1 MKKLVVVFST
11 LLLLGCAKSN
21 NKEAPSVQVED
32 KLETNHN
39 SVSVDSKIKTT
50 REESLPSGDVT
61 YNSSKTVDSYEDEML
76 QLLSVLYDMKIQSKD
91 ELLNK
96 LDKLKEF
103 DVVFNVDDV
112 VKLYSYTTSDDDKRI
127 ATASSRV
134 LSSDKSSHDNII
146 EFTIKVRFAQSP
158 TYGES
163 VESISNKLYDML
175 RDNDELPIRD
185 VVYTFDKTT
194 KKLELTTKNWLFN
207 VD

>member
-11 LLLLGCAKSN
+11 LLLLLGCAKVS
-21 NKEAPSVQVED
+21 KEAPSVQVED

-39 SVSVDSKIKTT
+39 SVIVDSKIKTT

-61 YNSSKTVDSYEDEML
+61 YNGSKIVDSNEDEML
-76 QLLSVLYDMKIQSKD
+76 KLLSDLYDMKIQSKD

-103 DVVFNVDDV
+103 DVTFNVDDV
-112 VKLYSYTTSDDDKRI
+112 VKLYSYTTSTDDKRI

-134 LSSDKSSHDNII
+134 LSSDKSSKEDVI

-185 VVYTFDKTT
+185 VVYTFNKTT
-194 KKLELTTKNWLFN
+194 KKLELTTKSWLFN
-207 VD
+207 VE

>member
-11 LLLLGCAKSN
+11 LLLLGCANKV

-61 YNSSKTVDSYEDEML
+61 YNGSKTVDSHEDEIL
-76 QLLSVLYDMKIQSKD
+76 KLLSELYDMKIQSKD

-112 VKLYSYTTSDDDKRI
+112 VKLYSYTTSDGDKRI
-127 ATASSRV
+127 ATASSRL
-134 LSSDKSSHDNII
+134 LSSDKSAHDNII

-194 KKLELTTKNWLFN
+194 KKLELTTKSWLFN

>member
-61 YNSSKTVDSYEDEML
+61 YNGSKTVDSHEDEML
-76 QLLSVLYDMKIQSKD
+76 KLLSDLYDMKIQSKD

-112 VKLYSYTTSDDDKRI
+112 VKLYSYTTNDDDKRI

-134 LSSDKSSHDNII
+134 LSSDKSARDNVI

-207 VD
+207 AQ

>member
-1 MKKLVVVFST
+1 MKKLVVFST
-11 LLLLGCAKSN
+11 LLLLGCAKI

-61 YNSSKTVDSYEDEML
+61 YNGSKIVDSNEDEML
-76 QLLSVLYDMKIQSKD
+76 KLLSDLYDMKIQSKD

-103 DVVFNVDDV
+103 DVTFNVDDV
-112 VKLYSYTTSDDDKRI
+112 VKLYSYTTSTDDKRI

-134 LSSDKSSHDNII
+134 LSSDKSAHDNVI

>member
-61 YNSSKTVDSYEDEML
+61 YNGSKTVDSYEDEML

-185 VVYTFDKTT
+185 VVYTFDETT

>member
-11 LLLLGCAKSN
+11 LLLLGCAKVS
-21 NKEAPSVQVED
+21 KEAPSVQVED

-61 YNSSKTVDSYEDEML
+61 YNGSKIVDSNEDEML
-76 QLLSVLYDMKIQSKD
+76 KLLSDLYDMKIQSKD

-103 DVVFNVDDV
+103 DVTFNVDDV
-112 VKLYSYTTSDDDKRI
+112 VKLYSYTTSTDDKRI

-134 LSSDKSSHDNII
+134 LSSDKSSKEDVI

-185 VVYTFDKTT
+185 VVYTFNKTT

-207 VD
+207 AQ

>member
-1 MKKLVVVFST
+1 MKKLVVLFST
-11 LLLLGCAKSN
+11 LLLLGCANKV

-32 KLETNHN
+32 KLESTHN
-39 SVSVDSKIKTT
+39 PVSVDSKIKTT
-50 REESLPSGDVT
+50 REEPLPSGDVT
-61 YNSSKTVDSYEDEML
+61 YNGSKTVDSHEDEL
-76 QLLSVLYDMKIQSKD
+76 LKLLSELYDMKFQSKD

-103 DVVFNVDDV
+103 EVTFNVDDV

-163 VESISNKLYDML
+163 VESISNKLYEML
-175 RDNDELPIRD
+175 GTNDELPIRD

-207 VD
+207 VY

>member
-11 LLLLGCAKSN
+11 LLLLGCAKVS
-21 NKEAPSVQVED
+21 KEAPSVQVED

-61 YNSSKTVDSYEDEML
+61 YKGSKIVDSNEDEML
-76 QLLSVLYDMKIQSKD
+76 KLLSDLYDMKIQSKD

-103 DVVFNVDDV
+103 DVTFNVDDV
-112 VKLYSYTTSDDDKRI
+112 VKLYSYTTSTDDKRI

-134 LSSDKSSHDNII
+134 LSSDKSTHDNVI

>member
-32 KLETNHN
+32 KLETNHH

-61 YNSSKTVDSYEDEML
+61 YNGSKNVDSHEDEML
-76 QLLSVLYDMKIQSKD
+76 KLLSDLYNMKIQSKD

-96 LDKLKEF
+96 LDELKEF
-103 DVVFNVDDV
+103 DVTFNVDDV
-112 VKLYSYTTSDDDKRI
+112 VKLYSYTNGDNDKRI

-134 LSSDKSSHDNII
+134 LSSDKSAHDNVI

-175 RDNDELPIRD
+175 RDNDELPTRD

>member
-11 LLLLGCAKSN
+11 LLLLGCAKI

-32 KLETNHN
+32 KLENNHD

-61 YNSSKTVDSYEDEML
+61 YNGSKIVDSNEDEML
-76 QLLSVLYDMKIQSKD
+76 KLLSDLYDMKIQSKD

-103 DVVFNVDDV
+103 DVTFNVDDV
-112 VKLYSYTTSDDDKRI
+112 VKLYSYTTSTDDKRI

-134 LSSDKSSHDNII
+134 LSSDKSSKEDVI

-185 VVYTFDKTT
+185 VVYTFNKTT

-207 VD
+207 AQ

>member
-11 LLLLGCAKSN
+11 LLLLGCAKVS
-21 NKEAPSVQVED
+21 KEAPSVQVED

-61 YNSSKTVDSYEDEML
+61 YNGSKTVDSHEDEL
-76 QLLSVLYDMKIQSKD
+76 LKLLSELYDMKIQSKD

-112 VKLYSYTTSDDDKRI
+112 VKLYSYTTSDDNKRI

-134 LSSDKSSHDNII
+134 LSSNKSSHDNVI
-146 EFTIKVRFAQSP
+146 EFKIKVRFAQSP

-175 RDNDELPIRD
+175 RDSDELPTRD

-207 VD
+207 IE

>member
-11 LLLLGCAKSN
+11 LLLLGCAKVS
-21 NKEAPSVQVED
+21 KEAPSVQVED

-61 YNSSKTVDSYEDEML
+61 YNGSKIVDSNEDEML
-76 QLLSVLYDMKIQSKD
+76 KLLSDLYDMKIQSKD

-103 DVVFNVDDV
+103 DVTFNVDDV
-112 VKLYSYTTSDDDKRI
+112 VKLYSYTTSTDDKRI

-134 LSSDKSSHDNII
+134 LSSDKSSKEDVI

-185 VVYTFDKTT
+185 VVYAFDKTT
-194 KKLELTTKNWLFN
+194 KKLELTTKSWLFN

>member
-11 LLLLGCAKSN
+11 LLLLGCANKV

-61 YNSSKTVDSYEDEML
+61 YTGAKTVDSHEDEL
-76 QLLSVLYDMKIQSKD
+76 LKLLSELYDMKIQSKD

-103 DVVFNVDDV
+103 DVTFNVDDV
-112 VKLYSYTTSDDDKRI
+112 VKLYLYTTGDNDKRI

-134 LSSDKSSHDNII
+134 LSSDKSTHDNVI

-185 VVYTFDKTT
+185 VVYIFDKTT

-207 VD
+207 N

>member
-11 LLLLGCAKSN
+11 LLLLGCANKV
-21 NKEAPSVQVED
+21 NKEAPSMQVED

-61 YNSSKTVDSYEDEML
+61 YNGSKIVDSNEDEML
-76 QLLSVLYDMKIQSKD
+76 KLLSNLYDMKIQSKD

-103 DVVFNVDDV
+103 DVTFNVDDV
-112 VKLYSYTTSDDDKRI
+112 VKLYSYTTSTDDKRI

-134 LSSDKSSHDNII
+134 LSSDKSSKEDVI

-175 RDNDELPIRD
+175 RDTDELPIRD
-185 VVYTFDKTT
+185 VVYTFNKTT

-207 VD
+207 AQ

>member
-61 YNSSKTVDSYEDEML
+61 YSGSKTVDSHEGEL
-76 QLLSVLYDMKIQSKD
+76 LKLLSELYDMKIQSKD

-112 VKLYSYTTSDDDKRI
+112 VKLYSYTTGDNDKRI

-134 LSSDKSSHDNII
+134 LSSDKSLHDNII

-185 VVYTFDKTT
+185 VVYTFNKTT

-207 VD
+207 AQ

>member
-21 NKEAPSVQVED
+21 NKEAPSVQVEY

-61 YNSSKTVDSYEDEML
+61 YNGSKTVDSYEDEML

-103 DVVFNVDDV
+103 DVTFNVDDV

-134 LSSDKSSHDNII
+134 LSSDKSSKEDVI
-146 EFTIKVRFAQSP
+146 EFTIKVRFAQSQ

-175 RDNDELPIRD
+175 RDTDELPIRD
-185 VVYTFDKTT
+185 VVYTFNKTT

-207 VD
+207 AQ

>member
-11 LLLLGCAKSN
+11 LLLLGCAKVS
-21 NKEAPSVQVED
+21 KEAPSVQVED

-61 YNSSKTVDSYEDEML
+61 YNGSKTIDSNDDEL
-76 QLLSVLYDMKIQSKD
+76 LKLLSELYDMKIQSKD

-134 LSSDKSSHDNII
+134 LSRDKSAHDNVID
-146 EFTIKVRFAQSP
+146 FTIKVRFAQSP

-185 VVYTFDKTT
+185 VVYTFNKTT

-207 VD
+207 N

>member
-1 MKKLVVVFST
+1 MKKLAVVFST
-11 LLLLGCAKSN
+11 LLLLGCAKI

-61 YNSSKTVDSYEDEML
+61 YNGYKIVDSNEDEML
-76 QLLSVLYDMKIQSKD
+76 KLLSDLYDMKIQSKD

-103 DVVFNVDDV
+103 DVTFNVDDV

-134 LSSDKSSHDNII
+134 LSSDKSSYDNVI
-146 EFTIKVRFAQSP
+146 EFNIKVRFAQSP

-185 VVYTFDKTT
+185 VVYTFNKTT

-207 VD
+207 AQ

>member
-61 YNSSKTVDSYEDEML
+61 YNGSKTVDSYEDEML

-134 LSSDKSSHDNII
+134 LSSDKSARDNII

>member
-11 LLLLGCAKSN
+11 LLLLGCAKVS
-21 NKEAPSVQVED
+21 KEAPSVQVED

-61 YNSSKTVDSYEDEML
+61 YNGSKIVDSNEDEML
-76 QLLSVLYDMKIQSKD
+76 KLLSDLYDMKIQSKD

-134 LSSDKSSHDNII
+134 LSSDKSLHDNII
-146 EFTIKVRFAQSP
+146 EFNIKVRFAQSP

-194 KKLELTTKNWLFN
+194 KKLELTTKSWLFN

>member
-1 MKKLVVVFST
+1 MKKLAVVFST
-11 LLLLGCAKSN
+11 LLLLGCAKI

-61 YNSSKTVDSYEDEML
+61 YNGSKIVDSNEDEML
-76 QLLSVLYDMKIQSKD
+76 KLLSDLYDMKIQSKD

-103 DVVFNVDDV
+103 DVTFNVDDV
-112 VKLYSYTTSDDDKRI
+112 VKLYSYTTSTDDKRI

-134 LSSDKSSHDNII
+134 LSSDKSSKEDVI

-185 VVYTFDKTT
+185 VVYTFNKTT

-207 VD
+207 AQ

>member
-1 MKKLVVVFST
+1 MKKLLVVFST

-50 REESLPSGDVT
+50 REEPLPSGDVK
-61 YNSSKTVDSYEDEML
+61 YDGSKTVESDEDEML
-76 QLLSVLYDMKIQSKD
+76 KLISELYDMKFQSKD

-103 DVVFNVDDV
+103 DVTFNVDDV

-134 LSSDKSSHDNII
+134 LSSDKSSKEDVI

>member
-11 LLLLGCAKSN
+11 LLLLGCAKVS
-21 NKEAPSVQVED
+21 KEAPSVQVED

-61 YNSSKTVDSYEDEML
+61 YNGSKIVDSNEDEML
-76 QLLSVLYDMKIQSKD
+76 KLLSDLYDMKIQSKD

-103 DVVFNVDDV
+103 DVTFNVDDV
-112 VKLYSYTTSDDDKRI
+112 VKLYSYTISTDDKRI

-134 LSSDKSSHDNII
+134 LSSDKSSKEDVI

-185 VVYTFDKTT
+185 VVYTFNKTT

-207 VD
+207 AQ

>member
-1 MKKLVVVFST
+1 MKKLVVVFSA
-11 LLLLGCAKSN
+11 LLLLGCAKV

-32 KLETNHN
+32 KLENNHD

-61 YNSSKTVDSYEDEML
+61 YNGSKIVDSNEDEML
-76 QLLSVLYDMKIQSKD
+76 KLLSDLYDMKIQSKD

>member
-21 NKEAPSVQVED
+21 NKEAPSLQVED

-61 YNSSKTVDSYEDEML
+61 YNGSKTVDSYEDEML

-134 LSSDKSSHDNII
+134 LSSDKSSHDNIV

>member
-11 LLLLGCAKSN
+11 LLLLGCAKI
-21 NKEAPSVQVED
+21 NKEAPSLQVED
-32 KLETNHN
+32 KLETNHD

-61 YNSSKTVDSYEDEML
+61 YNGSKIVDSNEDEML
-76 QLLSVLYDMKIQSKD
+76 KLLSDLYDMKIQSKD

-103 DVVFNVDDV
+103 DVTFNVDDV
-112 VKLYSYTTSDDDKRI
+112 VKLYSYTTSTDDKRI

-134 LSSDKSSHDNII
+134 LSSDKSSKEDVI

-185 VVYTFDKTT
+185 VVYTFNKTT

>member
-11 LLLLGCAKSN
+11 LLLLGCAKVS
-21 NKEAPSVQVED
+21 KEAPSVQVED

-61 YNSSKTVDSYEDEML
+61 YNGSKIVDSNEDEML
-76 QLLSVLYDMKIQSKD
+76 KLLSDLYDMKIQSKD

-103 DVVFNVDDV
+103 DVTFNVDDV
-112 VKLYSYTTSDDDKRI
+112 VKLYSYTTSTDDKRI

-134 LSSDKSSHDNII
+134 LSSDKSTHDNVI

>member
-11 LLLLGCAKSN
+11 LLLLGCANKVT
-21 NKEAPSVQVED
+21 KEAPSVQVED

-61 YNSSKTVDSYEDEML
+61 YNGSNTVDSHEDEL
-76 QLLSVLYDMKIQSKD
+76 LKLLSELYDMKIQSKD

-103 DVVFNVDDV
+103 DVIFNVDDV
-112 VKLYSYTTSDDDKRI
+112 VKLYSYTTGDNDKRI

-134 LSSDKSSHDNII
+134 LSSDKSAHDNII
-146 EFTIKVRFAQSP
+146 EFNIKVRFAQSP

-163 VESISNKLYDML
+163 VEAISNKLYDML
-175 RDNDELPIRD
+175 RYNDELPIRD

-207 VD
+207 VY

>member
-61 YNSSKTVDSYEDEML
+61 YNGSKTVDSYEDEML

>member
-11 LLLLGCAKSN
+11 LLLLGCANKV

-61 YNSSKTVDSYEDEML
+61 YNGSKTVDSNEDEL
-76 QLLSVLYDMKIQSKD
+76 LKLLSELYDMKIQSKD

-112 VKLYSYTTSDDDKRI
+112 VKLYSYTAGDNDKRI

-134 LSSDKSSHDNII
+134 LSSDKSSYDNFI
-146 EFTIKVRFAQSP
+146 EFNIKVRFAQSP

-207 VD
+207 VY

>member
-1 MKKLVVVFST
+1 MKKLVVVVFST
-11 LLLLGCAKSN
+11 LLLLGCAKVS
-21 NKEAPSVQVED
+21 KEAPSVQVEN

-50 REESLPSGDVT
+50 REDSLPSGDVT
-61 YNSSKTVDSYEDEML
+61 YNGSKTVDSNEDEL
-76 QLLSVLYDMKIQSKD
+76 LKLLSELYDMKIQSKD

-103 DVVFNVDDV
+103 DVTFNVDDV
-112 VKLYSYTTSDDDKRI
+112 VKLYSYTTGDNYKRI

-134 LSSDKSSHDNII
+134 LSSDKSLHDNII
-146 EFTIKVRFAQSP
+146 EFNIKVRFAQSP

>member
-1 MKKLVVVFST
+1 MKKLVVFST
-11 LLLLGCAKSN
+11 LLLLGCAKI

-61 YNSSKTVDSYEDEML
+61 YNGSKIVDSNEDEML
-76 QLLSVLYDMKIQSKD
+76 KLLSDLYDMKIQSKD

-103 DVVFNVDDV
+103 DVTFNVDDV
-112 VKLYSYTTSDDDKRI
+112 VKLYSYTTSTDDKRI

-134 LSSDKSSHDNII
+134 LSNDKSAHDNVI

-163 VESISNKLYDML
+163 IESISNKLYDML

>member
-11 LLLLGCAKSN
+11 LLLLGCANKV

-61 YNSSKTVDSYEDEML
+61 YNGSKTVDSNEDEL
-76 QLLSVLYDMKIQSKD
+76 LKLLSELYDMKIQSKD

-103 DVVFNVDDV
+103 DVLFNVDDV
-112 VKLYSYTTSDDDKRI
+112 VKLYSYTTGDNDKRI

-134 LSSDKSSHDNII
+134 LSSDKSEHDNVI
-146 EFTIKVRFAQSP
+146 EFTIEVRFAQSP

-207 VD
+207 VE